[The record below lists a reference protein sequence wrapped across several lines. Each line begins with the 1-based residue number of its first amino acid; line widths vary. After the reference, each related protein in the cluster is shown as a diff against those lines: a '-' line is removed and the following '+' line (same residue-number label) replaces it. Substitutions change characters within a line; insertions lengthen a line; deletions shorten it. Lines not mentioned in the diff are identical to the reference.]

1 MRSLKHRKQPLMVLT
16 PKKQRRT
23 FRSISRFIFQSSI
36 QMKAVYLFL
45 QVCLLALGV
54 RSGHYK
60 VSRHMHLDIQNVR
73 AYLIF

>member
-1 MRSLKHRKQPLMVLT
+1 
-16 PKKQRRT
+16 
-23 FRSISRFIFQSSI
+23 
-36 QMKAVYLFL
+36 MKAVYLFL